1 MPPKGKA
8 GGGKKPSKGED
19 GDAGAAAGAKQSKGG
34 TSVKVSYNWH
44 RHDKIMPGVS
54 L

>member
-34 TSVKVSYNWH
+34 TSVKVSYN
-44 RHDKIMPGVS
+44 
-54 L
+54 